1 MAVVAHST
9 TEQSRIPSGR
19 KVELGT
25 ALTSQL
31 GLGLSWQDRKWDYP
45 MPPRDGGV
53 VETLHGCEIAD
64 PYQSLEILEDESTQK
79 YIREQNQVSLHM
91 LYESTK
97 ADSSSLDRYYIHI
110 HFGKN
115 SKQL

>member
-31 GLGLSWQDRKWDYP
+31 GLESWQDRKWDYH

-64 PYQSLEILEDESTQK
+64 PYRSLEILEDESTQK

-97 ADSSSLDRYYIHI
+97 ADSSSLDHYYIHI
-110 HFGKN
+110 HFEKN

>member
-1 MAVVAHST
+1 MSIVAHST

-19 KVELGT
+19 KLELGA
-25 ALTSQL
+25 ALSSQL
-31 GLGLSWQDRKWDYP
+31 SPRASWRHRKWDYP
-45 MPPRDGGV
+45 NAPSEGGV
-53 VETLHGCEIAD
+53 VESLHRCEIAD
-64 PYQSLEILEDESTQK
+64 PYRSLEILEHDSTQK

-91 LYESTK
+91 LYELTV

>member
-31 GLGLSWQDRKWDYP
+31 SLRASWRDRKWEYP
-45 MPPRDGGV
+45 IAPRDGGV

-64 PYQSLEILEDESTQK
+64 PYRSLEILEEESTQM
-79 YIREQNQVSLHM
+79 YIREQNQVNPRTF
-91 LYESTK
+91 ESMM
-97 ADSSSLDRYYIHI
+97 AC
-110 HFGKN
+110 
-115 SKQL
+115 